1 MAAIHR
7 APALGRRGF
16 VQGAGALGLGLL
28 AGCARLSVPPLFQ
41 TSPAPKV
48 ARIGYLGLGPSD
60 GRTES
65 FRRGLRELGYV
76 EDQNIEIVW
85 HFADGDTT
93 RLPALAAEL
102 IAVPVDILV
111 VNSDP
116 AVQVVKQQTEDIPI
130 VMAVVGDPVGPG
142 FVQSLA
148 HPGGTI
154 TGVTNLA
161 SGLTA
166 KRLELLREARPSL
179 SRVAVLRNPAIPTH
193 MIFWQETQ
201 AAANELGIV
210 AQALDFR
217 TADDFAPAFQAA
229 LDSRAEALVLFPEP
243 IGLMH
248 RARIVSLG
256 AAHRLPAMYAL
267 REFVD
272 VGGLMAYGANHPALF
287 HRAAYYVDR
296 ILKGTKPADL
306 PVEQPMTFDFV
317 VNMKTAR
324 ELRITFPQE
333 ILLQVTEVIE

>member
-1 MAAIHR
+1 MTLSRREFVR
-7 APALGRRGF
+7 AVSL
-16 VQGAGALGLGLL
+16 AGVGLL
-28 AGCARLSVPPLFQ
+28 AGCGRLSIPPLFQ
-41 TSPAPKV
+41 TPPAPRV
-48 ARIGYLGLGPSD
+48 PRIGYLGLGSSDD
-60 GRTES
+60 GRRIDS
-65 FRRGLRELGYV
+65 FRRGLRELGYAQ
-76 EDQNIEIVW
+76 DQNIELVW
-85 HFADGDTT
+85 RFANGDPT

-102 IAVPVDILV
+102 IAVPVDVLV

-116 AVQVVKQQTEDIPI
+116 AVQVVQQQTEGIPI

-148 HPGGTI
+148 HPGRNI

-166 KRLELLREARPSL
+166 KRLELLRDALPSL

-201 AAANELGIV
+201 VAASELGII
-210 AQALDFR
+210 AQAVDFR
-217 TADDFAPAFQAA
+217 SADDFEPAFQAA
-229 LDSRAEALVLFPEP
+229 SDSHAEALVLFPEP

-272 VGGLMAYGANHPALF
+272 GGGLMAYGANHPALF

-296 ILKGTKPADL
+296 ILKGAQPADL
-306 PVEQPMTFDFV
+306 PIEQPTRFDLV
-317 VNMKTAR
+317 VNLRTA
-324 ELRITFPQE
+324 EALGLTIPPHV
-333 ILLQVTEVIE
+333 LLQATEVIR